1 MILRLSICKDML
13 KSHSYYLSEIFF
25 TIPSFMPVGLIM
37 QKPVAVTV
45 KIYFTFL
52 KNNVL
57 VTLMYIKDL

>member
-1 MILRLSICKDML
+1 
-13 KSHSYYLSEIFF
+13 
-25 TIPSFMPVGLIM
+25 MPVGLIM